1 MKRNKWII
9 TTILLIIVMLTACG
23 TKNTEKQESVKTKTQ
38 EETKENTEEKKTTEE
53 YVAGTSQDD
62 ATLIPE
68 GKKITGKLKSYE
80 EGWYS
85 FKTGND
91 AGTSYS
97 ISFLVSTM
105 QGKLWCNLYDE
116 SGTKIEYKPSFD
128 DGKAETITLDN
139 LEKNKT
145 YCFSLESATN
155 ATIGYTFIVRNSNE
169 DVTVVN
175 QNISESKGKLQD
187 EDIIPGSNQY
197 DATLIPLGTKVYREL
212 EKNNHNAWFAFTTGD
227 EVGDIYNITIINR
240 SNDVRSVVCS
250 LVDEYGEVLDSKN
263 SSDDG
268 KASTIAA
275 DQLDINTT
283 YYVGVTTDE
292 ASTTEYSL
300 FVKDSNRENTAYR
313 TVGNVPEARGASN
326 TDEIYA
332 GSNQDDLAWIPFETE
347 VTGTMKQEDGK
358 AWFAFTTGEDADTTY
373 KITLENHTQDCFVY
387 GFLLDEYGESVSS
400 NLDGANKDNIMDSGK
415 LKPNT
420 PYFIQLLSK
429 ENFKED
435 EKVEY
440 SISIETSEDK
450 SALSMNAKKTFEVP
464 FEINE
469 TQIQFVANEA
479 TFIDE
484 ATAKEVLKPVAEAIL
499 ANPDNAVLISGT
511 TATYGNQKSCVELS
525 NRRAKAVKNL
535 LVNTY
540 KVPDSQL
547 QTVGLGYKADP
558 FERGADVD
566 SNGNFVESEG
576 KKNRRVVILDV
587 DDPIAQEI
595 LDKQ

>member
-9 TTILLIIVMLTACG
+9 TTILLIIVMLTGCG
-23 TKNTEKQESVKTKTQ
+23 TKNTEKQ
-38 EETKENTEEKKTTEE
+38 EKKTTEE

-68 GKKITGKLKSYE
+68 EKKITGKLKSYE

-85 FKTGND
+85 FKTDND

-175 QNISESKGKLQD
+175 QNISESEGKLQD

-240 SNDVRSVVCS
+240 SNDVRPVVCS
-250 LVDEYGEVLDSKN
+250 LVDEYGEVLDSER
-263 SSDDG
+263 SYDDG
-268 KASTIAA
+268 KASTIVA

-300 FVKDSNRENTAYR
+300 FVKDSNSENTAYR
-313 TVGNVPEARGASN
+313 TVENVPEARGASN

-332 GSNQDDLAWIPFETE
+332 GSNQDDPAWIPFEAE
-347 VTGTMKQEDGK
+347 VTGTMKQEEGK

-387 GFLLDEYGESVSS
+387 GFLLDEYGENVSS
-400 NLDGANKDNIMDSGK
+400 NLDGANKGNIMDSGK

-469 TQIQFVANEA
+469 TQIQFVANKA

-499 ANPDNAVLISGT
+499 ANPDNAILISGT
-511 TATYGNQKSCVELS
+511 TATYGNQESCVELS
-525 NRRAKAVKNL
+525 NRRAEAVKNL

-547 QTVGLGYKADP
+547 QTVGLGYEADP
-558 FERGADVD
+558 FERGADVN
-566 SNGNFVESEG
+566 SNGDFVESEG

-595 LDKQ
+595 LR

>member
-145 YCFSLESATN
+145 YCFSLGSATN

-240 SNDVRSVVCS
+240 SNDVRSVFCS
-250 LVDEYGEVLDSKN
+250 LVDEYGEVLDSEN

-326 TDEIYA
+326 MDEIYA
-332 GSNQDDLAWIPFETE
+332 GSNQDDPAWIPFETE
-347 VTGTMKQEDGK
+347 VTGTMKQEEGK

-373 KITLENHTQDCFVY
+373 KINLENHTQDSYAVY
-387 GFLLDEYGESVSS
+387 AILRDEFGESI
-400 NLDGANKDNIMDSGK
+400 GKNIVCSGGKTATTDFTK

-511 TATYGNQKSCVELS
+511 TATYGNQKSCVKLS
-525 NRRAKAVKNL
+525 NRRAEAVKNL

-547 QTVGLGYKADP
+547 QTVGLGYEADP
-558 FERGADVD
+558 FERGADVN
-566 SNGNFVESEG
+566 SNGDFVESEG
-576 KKNRRVVILDV
+576 KKNRRVIILDV

-595 LDKQ
+595 LR

>member
-1 MKRNKWII
+1 M
-9 TTILLIIVMLTACG
+9 
-23 TKNTEKQESVKTKTQ
+23 
-38 EETKENTEEKKTTEE
+38 
-53 YVAGTSQDD
+53 
-62 ATLIPE
+62 IPE

-240 SNDVRSVVCS
+240 SNDVRSVFCS
-250 LVDEYGEVLDSKN
+250 LVDEYGEVLDSEN

-332 GSNQDDLAWIPFETE
+332 GSNQDDPAWIPFETE
-347 VTGTMKQEDGK
+347 VTGTMKQEEGK

-400 NLDGANKDNIMDSGK
+400 NLDGANKGNIMDSGK

-429 ENFKED
+429 KSFKED

-469 TQIQFVANEA
+469 TQIQFVANKA
-479 TFIDE
+479 TFIDK
-484 ATAKEVLKPVAEAIL
+484 ATAKKVLKPVAEAIL

-511 TATYGNQKSCVELS
+511 TATYGNQESCVELS
-525 NRRAKAVKNL
+525 NRRAEAVKNL

-547 QTVGLGYKADP
+547 QTVGLGYEADP
-558 FERGADVD
+558 FERGADVN
-566 SNGNFVESEG
+566 SNGDFVESEG

-595 LDKQ
+595 LR

>member
-240 SNDVRSVVCS
+240 SNDVRSVFCS
-250 LVDEYGEVLDSKN
+250 LVDEYGEVLDSEN

-275 DQLDINTT
+275 DQLDISTT

-332 GSNQDDLAWIPFETE
+332 GSNQDDPAWIPFETE
-347 VTGTMKQEDGK
+347 VTGTMKQEEGK

-400 NLDGANKDNIMDSGK
+400 NLDGANKGNIMDSGK

-429 ENFKED
+429 KSFKED

-469 TQIQFVANEA
+469 TQIQFVANKA
-479 TFIDE
+479 TFIDK
-484 ATAKEVLKPVAEAIL
+484 ATAKKVLKPVAEAIL

-511 TATYGNQKSCVELS
+511 TATYGNQESCVELS
-525 NRRAKAVKNL
+525 NRRAEAVKNL

-547 QTVGLGYKADP
+547 QTVGLGYEADP
-558 FERGADVD
+558 FERGADVN
-566 SNGNFVESEG
+566 SNGDFVESEG

-595 LDKQ
+595 LR

>member
-23 TKNTEKQESVKTKTQ
+23 TKNTKKQESVKTKTQ

-197 DATLIPLGTKVYREL
+197 DATLI
-212 EKNNHNAWFAFTTGD
+212 
-227 EVGDIYNITIINR
+227 
-240 SNDVRSVVCS
+240 
-250 LVDEYGEVLDSKN
+250 
-263 SSDDG
+263 
-268 KASTIAA
+268 
-275 DQLDINTT
+275 
-283 YYVGVTTDE
+283 
-292 ASTTEYSL
+292 
-300 FVKDSNRENTAYR
+300 
-313 TVGNVPEARGASN
+313 
-326 TDEIYA
+326 
-332 GSNQDDLAWIPFETE
+332 
-347 VTGTMKQEDGK
+347 
-358 AWFAFTTGEDADTTY
+358 
-373 KITLENHTQDCFVY
+373 
-387 GFLLDEYGESVSS
+387 
-400 NLDGANKDNIMDSGK
+400 
-415 LKPNT
+415 
-420 PYFIQLLSK
+420 
-429 ENFKED
+429 
-435 EKVEY
+435 
-440 SISIETSEDK
+440 
-450 SALSMNAKKTFEVP
+450 
-464 FEINE
+464 
-469 TQIQFVANEA
+469 
-479 TFIDE
+479 
-484 ATAKEVLKPVAEAIL
+484 
-499 ANPDNAVLISGT
+499 
-511 TATYGNQKSCVELS
+511 
-525 NRRAKAVKNL
+525 
-535 LVNTY
+535 
-540 KVPDSQL
+540 
-547 QTVGLGYKADP
+547 
-558 FERGADVD
+558 
-566 SNGNFVESEG
+566 
-576 KKNRRVVILDV
+576 
-587 DDPIAQEI
+587 
-595 LDKQ
+595 

>member
-1 MKRNKWII
+1 M
-9 TTILLIIVMLTACG
+9 
-23 TKNTEKQESVKTKTQ
+23 
-38 EETKENTEEKKTTEE
+38 
-53 YVAGTSQDD
+53 
-62 ATLIPE
+62 IPE

-240 SNDVRSVVCS
+240 SNDVRSVFCS
-250 LVDEYGEVLDSKN
+250 LVDEYGEVLDSEN

-332 GSNQDDLAWIPFETE
+332 GSNQDDPAWIPFETE
-347 VTGTMKQEDGK
+347 VTGTMKQEEGK

-373 KITLENHTQDCFVY
+373 KINLENHTQDSYAVY
-387 GFLLDEYGESVSS
+387 AILRDEFGESI
-400 NLDGANKDNIMDSGK
+400 GKNIVCSGGKTATTDFTK

-469 TQIQFVANEA
+469 TQIQFVANKA

-499 ANPDNAVLISGT
+499 ANPDNAILISGT
-511 TATYGNQKSCVELS
+511 TATYGNQESCVELS
-525 NRRAKAVKNL
+525 NRRAEAVKNL

-547 QTVGLGYKADP
+547 QTVGLGYEADP
-558 FERGADVD
+558 FERGADVN
-566 SNGNFVESEG
+566 SNGDFVESEG

-595 LDKQ
+595 LR